1 MQLIAYLTKFK
12 KPLKMP
18 LKRIHIDPN
27 WLFRDEA
34 GNTLDPQLFR
44 LLEEI
49 YHHKKLTAATKSMGI
64 SYRHGWNL
72 LGKWADF
79 FGTPLVILE
88 KGRGANLTPLG
99 EKLLW
104 AEQRVIARFQP
115 QMASLASELNIELQK
130 ALVNLTPLLRIQ
142 ASHGYA
148 VALLPDAC
156 SNLQLD
162 LQYSSPLEALSALN
176 RDSCDLAGFHV
187 PRGVVIKTLL
197 KQYQQFLKPRAHKII
212 RFITRQQGLM
222 VRKDCSLDI
231 NGLEDLTQDK
241 VRFINRQE
249 DSGTRALFDQ
259 LLMNNDLSSND
270 IIGYNNKEFTHSA
283 VAAYVASNMA
293 DAGFGVEQA
302 AHQFGLRFIP
312 ICTEDYVFVCHQKN
326 LNKAAIAEFIHSIES
341 TEFQEKIHALAGY
354 KGDKLGVIEDLSHFM
369 PS

>member
-1 MQLIAYLTKFK
+1 
-12 KPLKMP
+12 MP

-49 YHHKKLTAATKSMGI
+49 YHHGKLTSATKSMGI

-72 LGKWADF
+72 LGKWTDF
-79 FGTPLVILE
+79 FGTPLVSLE
-88 KGRGANLTPLG
+88 KGRGAQLTPLG

-115 QMASLASELNIELQK
+115 QMASLASELNLELQK
-130 ALVNLTPLLRIQ
+130 AFVNLTPLLRIQ

-156 SNLQLD
+156 TNLQLD
-162 LQYSSPLEALSALN
+162 LQYSSPLEALAALN

-187 PRGVVIKTLL
+187 PSGVVIKTLL
-197 KQYQQFLKPRAHKII
+197 QHYQRLLKPRAHKII

-222 VRKDCSLDI
+222 IRQNCTLEI
-231 NGLEDLTQDK
+231 NGIEDLTK
-241 VRFINRQE
+241 PNVRFINRQE

-259 LLMNNDLSSND
+259 LLANHHLSPKQ
-270 IIGYNNKEFTHSA
+270 IEGYNNKEFTHSA

-293 DAGFGVEQA
+293 DVGFGVEQA

-326 LNKAAIAEFIHSIES
+326 LNKAAVTEFIRTIQN
-341 TEFQEKIHALAGY
+341 TTFQEKINTLAGY
-354 KGDKLGVIEDLSHFM
+354 RGNQLGVIEDLSHFI
-369 PS
+369 SG